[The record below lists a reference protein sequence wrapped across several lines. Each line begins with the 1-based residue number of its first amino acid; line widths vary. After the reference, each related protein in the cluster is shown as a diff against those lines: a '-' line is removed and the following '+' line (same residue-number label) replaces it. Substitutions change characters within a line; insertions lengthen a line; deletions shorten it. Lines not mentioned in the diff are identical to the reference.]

1 MKARADMVREI
12 RIAARLA
19 ALRKLAAET
28 AEAYDK
34 LAADNTLP
42 AEHRRLRAMLL
53 GMLPPP
59 RKGA

>member
-1 MKARADMVREI
+1 MAHEGQPRRKEVSSI
-12 RIAARLA
+12 PFLCRL
-19 ALRKLAAET
+19 
-28 AEAYDK
+28 K
-34 LAADNTLP
+34 LAADGTLP